1 LSVNCPVSNLYL
13 SIGTVLTA
21 DLRLTGLNQ
30 LAVCQ
35 VMDWPTHGL
44 EVLRTSQLAKMFDAK
59 FGKDY
64 RIGTAR
70 CTTSA
75 E

>member
-35 VMDWPTHGL
+35 VMDWSTHGL
-44 EVLRTSQLAKMFDAK
+44 EVLQTSQLFDAK

>member
-1 LSVNCPVSNLYL
+1 
-13 SIGTVLTA
+13 VLTA
-21 DLRLTGLNQ
+21 DFRLAGLKQ
-30 LAVCQ
+30 LAVCK
-35 VMDWPTHGL
+35 VVDCSTHKL
-44 EVLRTSQLAKMFDAK
+44 DDLRTSQLAEMFDAK

-75 E
+75 G

>member
-1 LSVNCPVSNLYL
+1 
-13 SIGTVLTA
+13 
-21 DLRLTGLNQ
+21 
-30 LAVCQ
+30 
-35 VMDWPTHGL
+35 MDWSTHGL
-44 EVLRTSQLAKMFDAK
+44 EVLRTSQFAGMFDAK

-75 E
+75 EEARTDLGWRLPADIVPAKPIL

>member
-1 LSVNCPVSNLYL
+1 MLM
-13 SIGTVLTA
+13 A
-21 DLRLTGLNQ
+21 DFETK
-30 LAVCQ
+30 
-35 VMDWPTHGL
+35 PTHGL
-44 EVLRTSQLAKMFDAK
+44 SSHMDWSSHGLANLQTSQLAEMFDAK

>member
-1 LSVNCPVSNLYL
+1 
-13 SIGTVLTA
+13 
-21 DLRLTGLNQ
+21 
-30 LAVCQ
+30 
-35 VMDWPTHGL
+35 MDWSTHGL
-44 EVLRTSQLAKMFDAK
+44 EVLHTSQLEEMFDAK
-59 FGKDY
+59 LGKDY